1 MFVSDSNALNPR
13 LQISGIY
20 GMKQLLLTF
29 IVALT
34 LIASLSAIPLTQL
47 IMKESDRLTAKV
59 EAWNKQCGGKPSYDE
74 DCMKKR
80 YKLCGELGRRGC

>member
-1 MFVSDSNALNPR
+1 
-13 LQISGIY
+13 
-20 GMKQLLLTF
+20 MKQLLLTF

-34 LIASLSAIPLTQL
+34 LITSLSAIPLTQL
-47 IMKESDRLTAKV
+47 IMKESDRLTGKV

-80 YKLCGELGRRGC
+80 YKLCGELGTFVALAT